1 MKLFLLLSISFLA
14 TTAIAQS
21 RVVDAYNNHHFPC
34 DSGTSS
40 LEINL
45 CTGEK
50 ADFADSLLNK
60 LYHKI
65 LKDLDKEI
73 ASYSGTVSPKGGN
86 KLDSSDIK
94 FAIEQRNLNTRIKQ
108 NLVKSQQ
115 QWLKTRSADC
125 EVQRS
130 MCEGGSGCIGE
141 VNDLYLRET
150 LSRISQLEEFSVS
163 D

>member
-1 MKLFLLLSISFLA
+1 MRLLAFIIAMSLQ
-14 TTAIAQS
+14 TTIVAQS
-21 RVVDAYNNHHFPC
+21 SVVDIYNDHHFPC
-34 DSGTSS
+34 DSGVTS

-60 LYHKI
+60 VYYKI
-65 LKDLDKEI
+65 IKELDKQI
-73 ASYSGTVSPKGGN
+73 ASYSATISPKTG
-86 KLDSSDIK
+86 KKFDSSEIK
-94 FAIEQRNLNTRIKQ
+94 FAIEQRKLNVRIKQ

-125 EVQRS
+125 ELQRC
-130 MCEGGSGCIGE
+130 MCEGGSGCIGI
-141 VNDLYLRET
+141 VNDLYIRET
-150 LSRISQLEEFSVS
+150 LSRITQLEEFSS